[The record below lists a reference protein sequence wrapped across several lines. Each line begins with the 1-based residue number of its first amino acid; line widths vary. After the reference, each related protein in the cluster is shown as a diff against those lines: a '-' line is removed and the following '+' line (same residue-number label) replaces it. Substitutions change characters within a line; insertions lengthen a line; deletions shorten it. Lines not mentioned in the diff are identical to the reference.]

1 MKCIVCV
8 KQVPDTANVEVD
20 PVTGVLK
27 RDGTQSKL
35 NPYDLYAMES
45 ALGLKEQLG
54 GTVDVITMGP
64 GQAREALKEC
74 MCMGADRAGLISDRK
89 FAGADVVATSYT
101 LSQGIRRMGE
111 YDLILCGK
119 QTTDGDTAQVGPE
132 VAQWLGIPHASNV
145 LEIRETGEGRIRVRM
160 NMDGYEQ
167 IQAMDLPCLITM
179 DKDVNT
185 PRLPSY
191 KREKE
196 LREGYLREFSL
207 TDLED
212 QDESHYGLAG
222 SPTQVERIFP
232 PEKSECREMFDG
244 SPDVLADKMYHVLRE
259 TKFI

>member
-132 VAQWLGIPHASNV
+132 VAQWLGIPHASNGGTD
-145 LEIRETGEGRIRVRM
+145 TGAYEYGRI
-160 NMDGYEQ
+160 
-167 IQAMDLPCLITM
+167 
-179 DKDVNT
+179 
-185 PRLPSY
+185 
-191 KREKE
+191 
-196 LREGYLREFSL
+196 
-207 TDLED
+207 
-212 QDESHYGLAG
+212 
-222 SPTQVERIFP
+222 
-232 PEKSECREMFDG
+232 
-244 SPDVLADKMYHVLRE
+244 
-259 TKFI
+259 

>member
-45 ALGLKEQLG
+45 ALGMKEQLG

-64 GQAREALKEC
+64 GTGQGGVK
-74 MCMGADRAGLISDRK
+74 GVYVHWGPNRAGTDQRHGNLQ
-89 FAGADVVATSYT
+89 AQTWWLTSYT

-132 VAQWLGIPHASNV
+132 VAQWLGNTPCLQCSGNQGD
-145 LEIRETGEGRIRVRM
+145 RGGTDTGAYEYGRI
-160 NMDGYEQ
+160 
-167 IQAMDLPCLITM
+167 
-179 DKDVNT
+179 
-185 PRLPSY
+185 
-191 KREKE
+191 
-196 LREGYLREFSL
+196 
-207 TDLED
+207 
-212 QDESHYGLAG
+212 
-222 SPTQVERIFP
+222 
-232 PEKSECREMFDG
+232 
-244 SPDVLADKMYHVLRE
+244 
-259 TKFI
+259 

>member
-45 ALGLKEQLG
+45 ALGMKEQQG

-119 QTTDGDTAQVGPE
+119 QTTDGILR
-132 VAQWLGIPHASNV
+132 QWTRLQRKAVMWELYLLAGIRACFP
-145 LEIRETGEGRIRVRM
+145 
-160 NMDGYEQ
+160 
-167 IQAMDLPCLITM
+167 
-179 DKDVNT
+179 
-185 PRLPSY
+185 
-191 KREKE
+191 
-196 LREGYLREFSL
+196 L
-207 TDLED
+207 TD
-212 QDESHYGLAG
+212 SMPMPSCRAAVIIPSGARA
-222 SPTQVERIFP
+222 SARAIPTQSAES
-232 PEKSECREMFDG
+232 K
-244 SPDVLADKMYHVLRE
+244 A
-259 TKFI
+259 

>member
-119 QTTDGDTAQVGPE
+119 QTTDGDTAQVGNTPCL
-132 VAQWLGIPHASNV
+132 QCSGNQGD
-145 LEIRETGEGRIRVRM
+145 RGGTDTGAYEYGRI
-160 NMDGYEQ
+160 
-167 IQAMDLPCLITM
+167 
-179 DKDVNT
+179 
-185 PRLPSY
+185 
-191 KREKE
+191 
-196 LREGYLREFSL
+196 
-207 TDLED
+207 
-212 QDESHYGLAG
+212 
-222 SPTQVERIFP
+222 
-232 PEKSECREMFDG
+232 
-244 SPDVLADKMYHVLRE
+244 
-259 TKFI
+259 

>member
-89 FAGADVVATSYT
+89 FAGADVVA
-101 LSQGIRRMGE
+101 
-111 YDLILCGK
+111 
-119 QTTDGDTAQVGPE
+119 
-132 VAQWLGIPHASNV
+132 IPYPRAYAGWGSMISFSAAN
-145 LEIRETGEGRIRVRM
+145 RPRTGTRHR
-160 NMDGYEQ
+160 
-167 IQAMDLPCLITM
+167 
-179 DKDVNT
+179 
-185 PRLPSY
+185 
-191 KREKE
+191 
-196 LREGYLREFSL
+196 
-207 TDLED
+207 
-212 QDESHYGLAG
+212 
-222 SPTQVERIFP
+222 
-232 PEKSECREMFDG
+232 
-244 SPDVLADKMYHVLRE
+244 
-259 TKFI
+259 

>member
-1 MKCIVCV
+1 MCV

-45 ALGLKEQLG
+45 ALGMKEQQG

-119 QTTDGDTAQVGPE
+119 QTTDGDTAQVGPAMAE
-132 VAQWLGIPHASNV
+132 HMHIPHAAWVS
-145 LEIRETGEGRIRVRM
+145 EIVEVDENSVCVKQKLGDVTQVSRIS
-160 NMDGYEQ
+160 Y
-167 IQAMDLPCLITM
+167 PCLITV
-179 DKDVNT
+179 DKDICV

-191 KREKE
+191 RLKKKT
-196 LREGYLREFSL
+196 EGRQIRVLGFG
-207 TDLED
+207 DLPD
-212 QDESHYGLAG
+212 QDLSRYGLVG
-222 SPTQVERIFP
+222 SPTSVERIFP
-232 PEKSECREMFDG
+232 PEKTKEQVWIEG
-244 SPDVLADKMYHVLRE
+244 SAPQQTDALYQLLLRK
-259 TKFI
+259 KFVM

>member
-1 MKCIVCV
+1 MCV

-45 ALGLKEQLG
+45 ALGMKEQQG

-119 QTTDGDTAQVGPE
+119 QTTDGDTAQVGPAMAE
-132 VAQWLGIPHASNV
+132 HMHIPHAAWVS
-145 LEIRETGEGRIRVRM
+145 EIVEVDENSVCVKQKLGDVTQVSRIS
-160 NMDGYEQ
+160 Y
-167 IQAMDLPCLITM
+167 PCLITV
-179 DKDVNT
+179 DKDICV

-191 KREKE
+191 RLKKKT
-196 LREGYLREFSL
+196 EGRQIRVLGFG
-207 TDLED
+207 DLPD
-212 QDESHYGLAG
+212 QDLSRYGLVG
-222 SPTQVERIFP
+222 SPTTVERMFAPLGVNRQVYLEGDAGQKAASLFEILT
-232 PEKSECREMFDG
+232 EK
-244 SPDVLADKMYHVLRE
+244 K
-259 TKFI
+259 II